1 MTGGAARHANRKEC
15 TMSVSLIVLLV
26 LVAIIVGVI
35 FFIVGIYNRLVS
47 LRNRFKNAFS
57 QIDVQLTRR
66 HELIPNLVET
76 AKAYMA
82 HERGTLEDVIKA
94 RNQAIT
100 AQKAA
105 AANPGDAEAIKGLIG
120 AETALTGTLGKL
132 FALSESYPD
141 LKADKTMTSLM
152 EELSSTE
159 NKVAFSRQAY
169 NDSVMTYNTFRE
181 QFPNNMVSNSFGFTQ
196 AQLFELEDQ
205 EYKKAVKVSF

>member
-1 MTGGAARHANRKEC
+1 
-15 TMSVSLIVLLV
+15 MSVSTIVLLV
-26 LVAIIVGVI
+26 LVAGIIGLIFYVI
-35 FFIVGIYNRLVS
+35 GIYNRLVS

-76 AKAYMA
+76 AKGYMA
-82 HERGTLEDVIKA
+82 HERGTLEAVIAA
-94 RNQAIT
+94 RSQAVN
-100 AQKAA
+100 AQKRAA
-105 AANPGDAEAIKGLIG
+105 ADPGDAEAIKSLMG
-120 AETALTGTLGKL
+120 AETALTGALGRL

-141 LKADKTMTSLM
+141 LKADKTMASVM

-169 NDSVMTYNTFRE
+169 NDSVMTYNTYRE
-181 QFPNNMVSNSFGFTQ
+181 QFPNNIVSGSFMFKE

-205 EYKKAVKVSF
+205 EYKKAVKVSFG